1 MPDIDLCFHCLR
13 LAICECTKPI
23 AERKR
28 KVDEERCQV
37 VRQEVAKLTIVGFIR
52 EIEYSTWLSNVFMIK
67 NPNEKWRMWYDDTN
81 LNRVCPKDA
90 PSLSNIDQLG
100 NGATGHW
107 VLSFFGCLFRLQ

>member
-1 MPDIDLCFHCLR
+1 M
-13 LAICECTKPI
+13 
-23 AERKR
+23 
-28 KVDEERCQV
+28 DEERCQV